1 MKRIVTRED
10 AIAWFRDQ
18 GFLHWP
24 GAERPGHIGI
34 AGEAERVVLGAGRR
48 GPDDPG
54 TVLDLH
60 HDTFL
65 IAQDGARWQVVGS
78 AAQSEAQDFD
88 SLHEAALE
96 VGRRINALRNE
107 RGRGHDALADA
118 LSQLRM
124 RGFAVRSDRH
134 WSSSRI
140 LLFDPAQGDLV
151 DADELKR
158 GRAAFSLSFD
168 PRCGDWQ
175 VLGYR
180 EPHRG
185 EDTRFEA
192 LQDAIAWLAVRL
204 DGVAAG
210 DAGGVLR

>member
-10 AIAWFRDQ
+10 AIAWFKDQ

-34 AGEAERVVLGAGRR
+34 AGEAERLVLGAG
-48 GPDDPG
+48 GPGDPG

-65 IAQDGARWQVVGS
+65 IAQDGARWQVVAS
-78 AAQSEAQDFD
+78 AAQSDDTSFD

-140 LLFDPAQGDLV
+140 LLFDAAQGDAS
-151 DADELKR
+151 DTDELKR
-158 GRAAFSLSFD
+158 SRAVFSLSFD
-168 PRCGDWQ
+168 PRLGDWR

-185 EDTRFEA
+185 EEIRFEA
-192 LQDAIAWLAVRL
+192 LHDSIAWLAVRL
-204 DGVAAG
+204 DGVVAA

>member
-48 GPDDPG
+48 GPGDPG

-78 AAQSEAQDFD
+78 AEESEDQHFD
-88 SLHEAALE
+88 SLHDAALD

-124 RGFAVRSDRH
+124 RGLMVRSDRH
-134 WSSSRI
+134 WSLSRI
-140 LLFDPAQGDLV
+140 LLFDAAQGDLA
-151 DADELKR
+151 DTDELKR
-158 GRAAFSLSFD
+158 SRAVFSLSFD
-168 PRCGDWQ
+168 PRLGDWQ

-185 EDTRFEA
+185 EETRFEA
-192 LQDAIAWLAVRL
+192 LHDAIAWLAARL
-204 DGVAAG
+204 DGVVAG
-210 DAGGVLR
+210 DAGGVLP

>member
-1 MKRIVTRED
+1 VKRIVTRED

-48 GPDDPG
+48 GPGDPG

-65 IAQDGARWQVVGS
+65 IAQDGARWRVVAG
-78 AAQSEAQDFD
+78 AAQSDDTGFD

-118 LSQLRM
+118 LAQLRM
-124 RGFAVRSDRH
+124 RGFAARSDRH

-140 LLFDPAQGDLV
+140 LLFDAAQGDAA
-151 DADELKR
+151 DADGHKR
-158 GRAAFSLSFD
+158 GRAVFSLSFD
-168 PRCGDWQ
+168 PRPGDWR

-185 EDTRFEA
+185 EETRFGA